1 MGQGGWCLFI
11 LHGKRARPA
20 TREKR
25 SHLVRKKSSTS
36 KHHLQSSLKSFNA
49 AEAAWSWSLENYDS
63 FKNSKKIIFLNGW
76 VSLYKKSNLI
86 IFLLLASRE
95 NTSWKVF
102 IWLFWNSKGLVTT
115 EIRFLVKKK
124 KRNRDLKIKVNF
136 SFWTL
141 LTFL

>member
-1 MGQGGWCLFI
+1 MGQGGWGLFI
-11 LHGKRARPA
+11 LHGRRARPA

-25 SHLVRKKSSTS
+25 YHLVRKKSSTS
-36 KHHLQSSLKSFNA
+36 KDHLQSSLKSFNA

-63 FKNSKKIIFLNGW
+63 FKNSKKIILLNGW
-76 VSLYKKSNLI
+76 VSLYKKSNLL

-124 KRNRDLKIKVNF
+124 KGTMTWRLR
-136 SFWTL
+136 
-141 LTFL
+141 

>member
-1 MGQGGWCLFI
+1 MGQGGWGLFI
-11 LHGKRARPA
+11 LHGKRERPA

-25 SHLVRKKSSTS
+25 YHLVRRKSSTS

-63 FKNSKKIIFLNGW
+63 FKNSKKIILLNGW

-86 IFLLLASRE
+86 IF
-95 NTSWKVF
+95 F
-102 IWLFWNSKGLVTT
+102 IACIKGKY
-115 EIRFLVKKK
+115 LVKGVHMIVLKLKGISYDWDGWK